1 MLIDKETLET
11 EMNLLR
17 TFVEENKKWVERNFS
32 NRAKHHPFL
41 GIVEELG
48 ELDEAKTSEEINDAI
63 GDTMIFTA
71 DFCTAQDLPF
81 VELWKIARMS
91 KIDER
96 SELAVIGRFSH
107 ALLKRDQKIRGSAK
121 DHTDAIV
128 AGVVNVFHVLM
139 GTYISLLNV
148 SQLEAGKYV
157 VEAMEEAWKH
167 VRDRIWRCTMCSKPL
182 LKPVTDP
189 TQALCSHRCKVK
201 FEMGEDMVATSIEKK
216 HGEATYLLPRQMRG
230 GFVRSTRQAL
240 INPYRVP
247 RETARPNIKDPQVAM
262 TDSAPAW
269 VFTTVDAM
277 LPHLSQTP
285 DEGYG
290 LIRRA
295 LDWCEKGN
303 PEARAHHLQTVIQ
316 LWPGDKE
323 SMLHNFLIAAV
334 KTRAGRIGKLRRQ
347 DVYGIRMN
355 DSIFED
361 IGEGVQLFFKQ
372 EHLQVP
378 VVAACPNCS
387 GGLCGADMMN
397 ACTCACHETKA
408 GARA

>member
-1 MLIDKETLET
+1 MLIDKATLET
-11 EMNLLR
+11 EMDLLR
-17 TFVEENKKWVERNFS
+17 VLHCENKKWVEKNFS

-41 GIVEELG
+41 GIIEELG
-48 ELDEAKTSEEINDAI
+48 ELDEAKTSEEIDDAV

-81 VELWKIARMS
+81 VELWKLARMT
-91 KIDER
+91 KVEEW

-107 ALLKRDQKIRGSAK
+107 ALLKRDQKIRGSAQA
-121 DHTDAIV
+121 HTEAIV

-139 GTYISLLNV
+139 GTYIALLNT
-148 SQLEAGKYV
+148 SQLEAGKLV
-157 VEAMEEAWKH
+157 VESTQRAWEH
-167 VRDRIWRCTMCSKPL
+167 VRDRVWRCTMCNKPL

-189 TQALCSHRCKVK
+189 TQALCSHRCKTK
-201 FEMGEDMVATSIEKK
+201 YEMSEDMIAASQEKK
-216 HGEATYLLPRQMRG
+216 HGQATYLLPRQSR

-247 RETARPNIKDPQVAM
+247 RDTPRPNIKDPQIAF

-277 LPHLSQTP
+277 LSHLSQTP

-290 LIRRA
+290 LVRRA

-303 PEARAHHLQTVIQ
+303 PSARAHHLQTVIQ
-316 LWPGDKE
+316 LWPGSKE
-323 SMLHNFLIAAV
+323 EMLHNFLLAVV
-334 KTRAGRIGKLRRQ
+334 KTSAGRTGKLRRQ

-355 DSIFED
+355 DSLFED
-361 IGEGVQLFFKQ
+361 VGEGVQLFF
-372 EHLQVP
+372 EDRSGAINAGEPIAINIVP
-378 VVAACPNCS
+378 SPRPEGS
-387 GGLCGADMMN
+387 
-397 ACTCACHETKA
+397 
-408 GARA
+408 